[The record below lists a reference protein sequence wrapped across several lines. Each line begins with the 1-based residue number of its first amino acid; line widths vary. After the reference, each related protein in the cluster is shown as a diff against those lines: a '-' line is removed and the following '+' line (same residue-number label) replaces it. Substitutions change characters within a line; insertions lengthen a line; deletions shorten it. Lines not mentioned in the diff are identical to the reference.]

1 MKMNKTYKEQE
12 LIIEEFDEKL
22 FSYTGQIA
30 WFLPGI
36 FSFCSICLGAIPF
49 SEYDKSDMRLIM
61 IICYLVFMI
70 TYFVLQ
76 PYLWCNGYGNKVNTK
91 SDSIYRVLKHIPV
104 SKRIFISSRMKYLF
118 RYTWKL
124 AAIVMVVRLIVDLLS
139 KSFLIVNYLYVI
151 LCYYV
156 LPMLE
161 GYMLVRVHV
170 ELRD

>member
-36 FSFCSICLGAIPF
+36 FSFCSIALGAIPF
-49 SEYDKSDMRLIM
+49 SEFDKSDRELILIM
-61 IICYLVFMI
+61 CYLVCMI

-76 PYLWCNGYGNKVNTK
+76 PYLWCNGFGNKLNAK
-91 SDSIYRVLKHIPV
+91 SDSIYKVLKHIPV

-118 RYTWKL
+118 RYIWKL
-124 AAIVMVVRLIVDLLS
+124 AAIVMVIRLIVDLVS

-151 LCYYV
+151 LCYFV
-156 LPMLE
+156 IPMLV
-161 GYMLVRVHV
+161 GYLLVRVHV